1 MQLLNGVGFNR
12 LENAIQAASTRQQVI
27 ADNIAN
33 VDTPYFKRS
42 NVSFETLLQNEM
54 NGGMPT
60 LRGYRTDSRHFV
72 IGSFGNVPEPKIT
85 VDDRTAMNNNL
96 NNVDIDS
103 EMSLL
108 AENKLRYDSYIEQLN
123 YQIKMKRVATEGR

>member
-42 NVSFETLLQNEM
+42 NVSFETLLQNEL
-54 NGGMPT
+54 NGGMPN

-72 IGSFGNVPEPKIT
+72 IGSSGSVPEPKIT

>member
-42 NVSFETLLQNEM
+42 NVSFETLLQNEL
-54 NGGMPT
+54 NGGMPA

-72 IGSFGNVPEPKIT
+72 IGGSRNVPEPKIT

-123 YQIKMKRVATEGR
+123 YQIRMKRVATEGR